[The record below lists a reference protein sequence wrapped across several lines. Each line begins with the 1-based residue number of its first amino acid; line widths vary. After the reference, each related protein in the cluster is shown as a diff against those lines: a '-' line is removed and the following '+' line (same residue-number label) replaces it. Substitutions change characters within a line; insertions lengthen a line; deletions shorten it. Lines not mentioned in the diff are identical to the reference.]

1 MCFSTS
7 GESAQALLKFSPPLL
22 EERKNIY
29 NEADK
34 YKYMYIHLIDMFV
47 LGEDDTLK
55 VFFVLESTGKVKFDS
70 IFIPFLFLF
79 SVFIF

>member
-1 MCFSTS
+1 
-7 GESAQALLKFSPPLL
+7 
-22 EERKNIY
+22 
-29 NEADK
+29 
-34 YKYMYIHLIDMFV
+34 MYIHLIDMFV